1 MNIMKLHLK
10 MKRTNKTSTAKLLRR
25 LMVCVIMLIALCGSA
40 RAQSTPA
47 YVIYSGAYYMAHVK
61 VNGVWELQGV
71 TTFSPDC
78 IWYTSNTHNYYFIG
92 DGVTYYITAPLSGGA
107 AVTLTAEGSIAN
119 LANTLATS
127 SSNYYFYNW
136 DWGLA
141 RGEQTY
147 PGSLS
152 GMGDCPESDKSEDGT
167 QCWTVYWVEY
177 YGGAWKTSSTK
188 HYNPSNLAAVFRRV
202 RINEHP
208 VTVSSET
215 GGLGNLTVTSPMANG
230 DNQSLS
236 ISISDYSFT
245 SIPAYTTYSIG
256 ELENCGSDWASRTC
270 DTNWQV
276 HNYYGGADHGSTIP
290 DAQASSTHPSSSA
303 TYSWTATGS
312 GASFLTFS
320 NNTAANPTLTYNGN
334 KSGDKT
340 ATITVTVTYG
350 VDGPTQTR
358 SAEVELTTGCGN
370 PLQAAAPVVNY
381 EDVIVSWVRTSTDYN
396 VSYRKVTTPETAWT
410 TVNNVGDVT
419 SYSISGLEYEANYQY
434 KVEAICV
441 EPDATAPMVYTFTT
455 KSEPGLLIYGAVF
468 GGGRM
473 ADVAGKTEVI
483 IINCDSISA
492 VYGGNDIAGS
502 VVGNDGSTII
512 LGVAENDA
520 NATAYNSGA
529 ASTKVVIGDVYGGGN
544 GFYAYNGSSFVA
556 ASNSYSSES
565 VANNGTVNAL
575 TPTSALAAS
584 VWTNTTGESYTLN
597 FPSIKKT
604 NITVTNDAVKVD
616 SLFGGAKNAF
626 ISNPSAQST
635 HITLNGGTIYSVFGG
650 NNWGG
655 TLASGSS
662 QQIDVNMTKIDLTAI
677 GLVNGG
683 NTGFG
688 RDFGVRYLFGGGNMV
703 PGRDVVI
710 NVTGGMVDT
719 LFGGGNRADVG
730 SVNIA
735 VNIPLSDSDD
745 GTKTMWDKTIS
756 KAFQSYPT
764 IDNTYKWDGY
774 QIYNVRALFGGN
786 NAAGMADV
794 PTVTLTSGSIGTVYG
809 GGNAGP
815 MLAQETTTING
826 TSVKYGTHVIMNS
839 TNIYVDYLYG
849 GCQKSDVDYSTW
861 VEVQNGY
868 VGTVYGGCNI
878 SGDVGSTRTNPSAAS
893 STNEY
898 QMVQGGTNV
907 VVTGGNVYKNLFAGS
922 NGFYHCNDGKAYV
935 RGVNYDDPEENYI
948 GLLSPTHNETTVLI
962 SGNPTIYGNVYAG
975 GNLACVGFSSDHW
988 AGNAENYPV
997 TVGIAKVTMTGG
1009 TVAGN
1014 VYGGGNMASIYGIN
1028 EVLVSGGTIGGALY
1042 GGNDRTGRVAEISN
1056 RVLPPEYGVASD
1068 GKTSLTDRHVDTYV
1082 SVSGNPRINTVYGGG
1097 NGDYDYTSNSDIPYC
1112 GNPIRPIQRNTFVDI
1127 HTDGNAEIG
1136 TVYGG
1141 GDGVTVEGG
1150 ITVFVNVQNPDATD
1164 DIDVIFGGNNKGDL
1178 DLLPEIIMLHG
1189 LVNTVYGGCNQG
1201 AMVGSH
1207 TYTANGTEYTN
1218 VGSMVHLLGSYTAD
1232 GTTITPD
1239 AVVTGSVYG
1248 GCRMNNVDNNSLV
1261 IVDGG
1266 THSNASIYGGCD
1278 ISGTILGT
1286 SQVVTNGGTVAVVY
1300 GGGNGNY
1307 TYNAS
1312 ELTVYDGEELVAT
1325 GDYDAPH
1332 CTNVQV
1338 DILGGT
1344 IGAAGTAETA
1354 NVVFGGGL
1362 GQETST
1368 TGTTTVNIGLLTDE
1382 LVPTVYGS
1390 VYGGS
1395 ALGEVQA
1402 TTVNVIDGHVY
1413 ASVYGGGLGDSVYLN
1428 TLLSETGHTNI
1439 AAKVSGNSV
1448 VNIGQV
1454 NEGTYSGNATIDG
1467 YVFGGN
1473 NNNGSPAGTAT
1484 VNIYK
1489 TAHTT
1494 GDDGNT
1500 VPITPELNIVQ
1511 MANKWWKSNPTPT
1524 DSGSLNSYYALKGV
1538 YGGGNLAHKA
1548 SSGLSTVH
1556 VWGCENSI
1564 KYVYGG
1570 GKAADLAGSAAVIV
1584 DGGHIYQ
1591 VFGGGDGS
1599 VEGTY
1604 ANILGGTNTT
1614 INGGYMHY
1622 VFGGSNTRGTIT
1634 GTKEVNIADAGSCVD
1649 PIIYNFFAGGNLAA
1663 SSGNIETN
1671 VTNCNV
1677 KFGNFY
1683 GGANQASITGNV
1695 TTTIKGGT
1703 YRQIFGGSKSADI
1716 TGNVTVNFNGGTVGN
1731 LFGGNNTSGEIS
1743 GTIVV
1748 NVEKNSE
1755 CGFSIDYVYG
1765 GGRDAAYGDGGHNHG
1780 NYPQVNIIHTGAN
1793 TATEKVVYDVFGGG
1807 LGTGA
1812 QVYGNPQVNIGDGVG
1827 GHTVT
1832 VGRNVFGGGSAAQV
1846 NGNTAV
1852 KVLGTTTSVGSNVY
1866 GGGNEATVTGNTDV
1880 QIGD

>member
-1 MNIMKLHLK
+1 MNTISNYSKK
-10 MKRTNKTSTAKLLRR
+10 ISFFGLL
-25 LMVCVIMLIALCGSA
+25 LLALAGTA
-40 RAQSTPA
+40 RAQSDPA
-47 YVIYSGAYYMAHVK
+47 YVIYSGAYYMAHVY
-61 VNGVWELQGV
+61 NNTTSQWELQGV
-71 TTFSPDC
+71 TTFNPDC
-78 IWYTSNTHNYYFIG
+78 IWYTGNTHNYYFIG
-92 DGVTYYITAPLSGGA
+92 GGVTYYITAPMSAGA
-107 AVTLTAEGSIAN
+107 AVTLTPEGSIPN
-119 LANTLATS
+119 LANSLATTS
-127 SSNYYFYNW
+127 GNYYFYNW

-141 RGEQTY
+141 RGVQTY
-147 PGSLS
+147 PGSLANINEC
-152 GMGDCPESDKSEDGT
+152 DESDKSDNGAE
-167 QCWTVYWVEY
+167 CWTVYWVEY
-177 YGGAWKTSSTK
+177 YGGAWKTSSSK
-188 HYNPSNLAAVFRRV
+188 HYNSSALAAVFRRV

-208 VTVSSET
+208 VTVSNET

-236 ISISDYSFT
+236 ISVSDYNFT

-256 ELENCGSDWASRTC
+256 ELDNCGSDWASRTC

-290 DAQASSTHPSSSA
+290 PAQASSAYPASSA

-312 GASFLTFS
+312 GAGYLTFS
-320 NNTAANPTLTYNGN
+320 STTAANPTLTYNGN

-370 PLQAAAPVVNY
+370 PLQASAPVVSF
-381 EDVIVSWVRTSTDYN
+381 EDVTVSWIRTSTDYN
-396 VSYRKVTTPETAWT
+396 VSYRKVTTPESAWT
-410 TVNNVGDVT
+410 TVSNVGDVT
-419 SYSISGLEYEANYQY
+419 SYSFRGLDYEANYQY
-434 KVEAICV
+434 KVEAICG
-441 EPDATAPMVYTFTT
+441 EPDATAATVYTFTT
-455 KSEPGLLIYGAVF
+455 KSEPGLLVYGAVF

-473 ADVAGKTEVI
+473 ANVNGKTEVI
-483 IINCDSISA
+483 IINCDTLGA

-502 VVGNDGSTII
+502 VLGDDGSTIT
-512 LGVAENDA
+512 LGVDASDA

-529 ASTKVVIGDVYGGGN
+529 ASTKVNIGAVYGGGN
-544 GFYAYNGSSFVA
+544 GFYAYNGSSFA
-556 ASNSYSSES
+556 AATDSYSSQS

-584 VWTNTTGESYTLN
+584 VWTNTTGDSYTLT
-597 FPSIKKT
+597 FPTIKKT
-604 NITVTNDAVKVD
+604 DITVTNDFVKVD

-626 ISNPSAQST
+626 ISNASAQST

-662 QQIDVNMTKIDLTAI
+662 QQIDVNLTKIDLTAV
-677 GLVNGG
+677 GLVNGD

-730 SVNIA
+730 SVNIT
-735 VNIPLSDSDD
+735 VDIPINNTHD
-745 GTKTMWDKTIS
+745 GTKTMWDKTIT
-756 KAFQSYPT
+756 KALSNYPT
-764 IDNTYKWDGY
+764 IEDTYKWDGY

-815 MLAQETTTING
+815 MLANETTTIDGSN
-826 TSVKYGTHVIMNS
+826 VNYGTHVVMNS
-839 TNIYVDYLYG
+839 SNIYVDYLYG

-861 VEVQNGY
+861 VEIQNGY

-893 STNEY
+893 GTAEY
-898 QMVQGGTNV
+898 QQVQGGTYV
-907 VVTGGNVYKNLFAGS
+907 VATGGYVYKNLFAGS

-935 RGVNYDDPEENYI
+935 RGVNYDDPEELYI
-948 GLLSPTHNETTVLI
+948 GLLSPTHNETTVIL
-962 SGNPTIYGNVYAG
+962 SGSPTIYGNVYAG
-975 GNLACVGFSSDHW
+975 GNLACVGFSTDW
-988 AGNAENYPV
+988 AGNTENYPV
-997 TVGIAKVTMTGG
+997 TVGIAKVNMSGG

-1014 VYGGGNMASIYGIN
+1014 VYGGGNMASIFGVN
-1028 EVLVSGGTIGGALY
+1028 EVSVSGGTIGGALY

-1056 RVLPPEYGVASD
+1056 RVMPAEYGTASD
-1068 GKTSLTDRHVDTYV
+1068 GKTSLTERSVDTYV
-1082 SVSGNPRINTVYGGG
+1082 KVSGSPRISTVYGGG
-1097 NGDYDYTSNSDIPYC
+1097 NGDYDYTSNSHIPYC
-1112 GNPIRPIQRNTFVDI
+1112 GDPIKPIQRNTFVDI
-1127 HTDGNAEIG
+1127 NTEGTAEIG

-1150 ITVFVNVQNPDATD
+1150 ITVFVNVQNTDASD

-1178 DLLPEIIMLHG
+1178 TLLPEIIMLHG
-1189 LVNTVYGGCNQG
+1189 NVNTVYGGCNQG

-1207 TYTANGTEYTN
+1207 TYNANGTEYTN
-1218 VGSMVHLLGSYTAD
+1218 VGSMVHLLGSYTA
-1232 GTTITPD
+1232 GGSTIIPD
-1239 AVVTGSVYG
+1239 AVVTGAVYG
-1248 GCRMNNVDNNSLV
+1248 GCRMNDVNNNSLV

-1278 ISGTILGT
+1278 ISGTIGGT
-1286 SQVVTNGGTVAVVY
+1286 SQVITNGGTVAVVY

-1307 TYNAS
+1307 AYNES

-1325 GDYDAPH
+1325 GDYDAPS

-1344 IGAAGTAETA
+1344 IGAAGTAATA

-1368 TGTTTVNIGLLTDE
+1368 TGTTTVNIGLLTDAI
-1382 LVPTVYGS
+1382 VPTVYGS

-1395 ALGEVQA
+1395 ALGEVHA
-1402 TTVNVIDGHVY
+1402 TTVNVLDGHVY
-1413 ASVYGGGLGDSVYLN
+1413 SSVYGGGLGDTTYLGG
-1428 TLLSETGHTNI
+1428 GHTNI
-1439 AAKVSGNSV
+1439 AAKVTGDAI
-1448 VNIGQV
+1448 VNIGQ
-1454 NEGTYSGNATIDG
+1454 NNAGTYSGDATIDG

-1473 NNNGSPAGTAT
+1473 NNNGSPSGTAT
-1484 VNIYK
+1484 VNVYK
-1489 TAHTT
+1489 TAHTD
-1494 GDDGNT
+1494 GIDGNT
-1500 VPITPELNIVQ
+1500 VPTSPELTLTE

-1524 DSGSLNSYYALKGV
+1524 DSGSLSSYYALKGV

-1548 SSGLSTVH
+1548 STGLSTVH

-1564 KYVYGG
+1564 QYVYGG
-1570 GKAADLAGSAAVIV
+1570 GKAADLAGNAAVVV
-1584 DGGHIYQ
+1584 DGGHVYQ

-1604 ANILGGTNTT
+1604 ANITGNTSTT

-1622 VFGGSNTRGTIT
+1622 VFGGSNTRGTIG
-1634 GTKEVNIADAGSCVD
+1634 GTKQVNIADAGSCVD
-1649 PIIYNFFAGGNLAA
+1649 PVIYNFFAGGNLAE
-1663 SSGNIETN
+1663 STGDIETN

-1683 GGANQASITGNV
+1683 GGANQATITGNV
-1695 TTTIKGGT
+1695 TSNISGGT
-1703 YRQIFGGSKSADI
+1703 YRQIFGGSKSAAI
-1716 TGNVTVNFNGGTVGN
+1716 NGNVTVNFHGGTVGN

-1748 NVEKNSE
+1748 NVEKNST
-1755 CGFSIDYVYG
+1755 CSFSVDYVYG
-1765 GGRDAAYGDGGHNHG
+1765 GGRDAAYGTAMSNHG
-1780 NYPQVNIIHTGAN
+1780 NYPQVNILHTGTDAVN
-1793 TATEKVVYDVFGGG
+1793 YDVFGGG
-1807 LGTGA
+1807 LGTTA
-1812 QVYGNPQVNIGDGVG
+1812 QVYGNPQVTVG
-1827 GHTVT
+1827 SHTSGQSVT

-1846 NGNTAV
+1846 NGDTKV
-1852 KVLGTTTSVGSNVY
+1852 KVIGPSTVDGNVY
-1866 GGGNEATVTGNTDV
+1866 GGGSKATVTGNTDV